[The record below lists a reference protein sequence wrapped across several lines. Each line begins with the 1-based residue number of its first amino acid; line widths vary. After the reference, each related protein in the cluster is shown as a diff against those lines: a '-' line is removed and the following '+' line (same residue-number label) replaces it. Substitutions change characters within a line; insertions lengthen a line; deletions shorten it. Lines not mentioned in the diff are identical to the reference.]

1 MKSIVTEI
9 FCFVD
14 EFVKNFESE
23 LTKMMIESGEK
34 KRKPTNKTIMSM
46 SEIIT
51 ILIMYSFSYSKNF
64 KYYYLLFIDR
74 KSFPNL
80 VSYNRFIELMPRALP
95 YLAALVSWCKGEQ
108 TGTYFVDSTSL
119 PICSNKRISS
129 NKVFKGLAAT
139 GKTTKGWFH
148 GFKLHVIINEKG
160 EIMNIKIT
168 KGNTNDV
175 SVLENL
181 VSGLIGKLYGDK
193 GYISA
198 KVAQRL
204 FLKNL
209 QLITG
214 IKKTM
219 KNKLMPIYDKIMLR
233 KRSLIETV
241 FDFMKNK
248 FNLEHSRHR
257 SHWNFLVHILST
269 VLAYQFKENKP
280 KISKFYNV
288 IL

>member
-1 MKSIVTEI
+1 MKKIVTEI

-14 EFVKNFESE
+14 EFCKIFESE
-23 LTKMMIESGEK
+23 LSKMMIESGQKE
-34 KRKPTNKTIMSM
+34 RRPTNKPSMSM

-51 ILIMYSFSYSKNF
+51 ILIMYSFSHSRNF
-64 KYYYLLFIDR
+64 KYYYLLFID
-74 KSFPNL
+74 KKLFPNR

-95 YLAALVSWCKGEQ
+95 YLGALASWCKGEQ

-119 PICSNKRISS
+119 PVCCNKRISS

-148 GFKLHVIINEKG
+148 GFKLHIIINEKG
-160 EIMNIKIT
+160 ELMNIQIT

-175 SVLENL
+175 SVLEHL
-181 VSGLIGKLYGDK
+181 VTGLVGKLYGDK

-198 KVAQRL
+198 RVAERL
-204 FLKNL
+204 FLRKL

-233 KRSLIETV
+233 KRSLVETV
-241 FDFMKNK
+241 FDYMKNK

-269 VLAYQFKENKP
+269 VLAYQFKSNKP
-280 KISKFYNV
+280 RITRIFNV
-288 IL
+288 IS